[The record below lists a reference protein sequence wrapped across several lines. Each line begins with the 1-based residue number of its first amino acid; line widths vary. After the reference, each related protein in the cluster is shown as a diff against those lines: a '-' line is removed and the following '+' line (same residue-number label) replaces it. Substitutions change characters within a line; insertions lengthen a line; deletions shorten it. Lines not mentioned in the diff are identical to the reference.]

1 MSTTTVDTDEERF
14 EETFPSKNVLAYVPG
29 VLLLIGIGLL
39 GKYGQ
44 IGWNA
49 VAKHQGWTV
58 PDIEYVLWA
67 ILIGLL
73 ITNTVGVHRVFRPG
87 VQTYEFWLKIGI
99 VALGSRFVLG
109 DVAKLGGYS
118 LLQILVDMAVAGT
131 IVILAARF
139 FGLSGKLGSLLAIGT
154 SICGVSAIIASKGAI
169 RARNSDVSYAIAAI
183 LALGA
188 VALFTLPALGHL
200 IGLTDDEFGLW
211 AGLAVDN
218 TAETTATGYLF
229 SEEAG
234 KIAVLVKSVRNALI
248 GFVVLGFALYWAARG
263 EADQGEGLLRLG
275 QVPQVRPRLS
285 RRLGDRHGGLAH
297 QGSEHQP
304 GQRVQVGVPAHVRG
318 RRPQHQLPRT
328 GANRLA
334 AAAGRRHRPRRRG
347 GRLTGSG
354 AADLAGARL
363 GPARLTRRQSAGGS
377 PLMRREQQ
385 IVVSGTVHRRL
396 AGRPREVLSDLD
408 GDQAQFDVVALR
420 LPTQELECG
429 VGGDA
434 VDDHEHSLG
443 LFDDRAVLGDLR
455 DRRGDLVLRL
465 LRRREVDVEAVGPRH
480 ATGVLDERVGHYQ
493 HLVSGAVGVD
503 DAVVGTGRPQVS
515 TGVRQRGR
523 NLVMV
528 VGMLVREHQFGGRGD
543 GAGRIAVYGLD
554 L

>member
-29 VLLLIGIGLL
+29 VLLLIVIGLL
-39 GKYGQ
+39 GKYAQ

-49 VAKHQGWTV
+49 LAKHQGWTV

-118 LLQILVDMAVAGT
+118 LVQILVDMAVAGT
-131 IVILAARF
+131 IIILAARF

-188 VALFTLPALGHL
+188 VALFTLPALGHV
-200 IGLTDDEFGLW
+200 IGLTDHEFGLW

-234 KIAVLVKSVRNALI
+234 KVAVLVKSVRNALI

-263 EADQGEGLLRLG
+263 EADQIAPGVKAKAAFVWAKFPKFVLGFLAVSAIATAGWLTKGQSTNLANVSKWAFLLTFAGVGLNTNFRE
-275 QVPQVRPRLS
+275 
-285 RRLGDRHGGLAH
+285 LA
-297 QGSEHQP
+297 
-304 GQRVQVGVPAHVRG
+304 
-318 RRPQHQLPRT
+318 RT
-328 GANRLA
+328 GW
-334 AAAGRRHRPRRRG
+334 RPLLVAVIG
-347 GRLTGSG
+347 L
-354 AADLAGARL
+354 
-363 GPARLTRRQSAGGS
+363 
-377 PLMRREQQ
+377 
-385 IVVSGTVHRRL
+385 V
-396 AGRPREVLSDLD
+396 
-408 GDQAQFDVVALR
+408 VVA
-420 LPTQELECG
+420 T
-429 VGGDA
+429 V
-434 VDDHEHSLG
+434 SLG
-443 LFDDRAVLGDLR
+443 LVLL
-455 DRRGDLVLRL
+455 
-465 LRRREVDVEAVGPRH
+465 
-480 ATGVLDERVGHYQ
+480 TSRV
-493 HLVSGAVGVD
+493 
-503 DAVVGTGRPQVS
+503 
-515 TGVRQRGR
+515 
-523 NLVMV
+523 
-528 VGMLVREHQFGGRGD
+528 FGW
-543 GAGRIAVYGLD
+543 GLHV
-554 L
+554 